1 MSYIFKAIA
10 DLNETLAHKNQDYR
24 INGEFS
30 NFEFAADNAGVEP
43 DTVMLTQLFIKLGR
57 LKGLNKNPNNETRLD
72 TYKDL
77 AGYAII
83 LYAYALSREERE
95 GQRGGHAEPELVLD
109 TRNDVSPVPGDAL
122 KCEAGWPGC
131 NCGSEDE

>member
-1 MSYIFKAIA
+1 MSYSWINRAVA
-10 DLNETLAHKNQDYR
+10 ELQLTLEGKNQDYR

-30 NFEFAADNAGVEP
+30 NFEFAGINSGIEP

-109 TRNDVSPVPGDAL
+109 SWDDVPSV
-122 KCEAGWPGC
+122 
-131 NCGSEDE
+131 